1 MSQSS
6 IEVLEK
12 MTFFYCFFLSGGG
25 GGGSLDWFI
34 NLAFAHLNVT
44 ICSDAQADINNEA
57 EKKTMC

>member
-1 MSQSS
+1 M
-6 IEVLEK
+6 
-12 MTFFYCFFLSGGG
+12 G

-57 EKKTMC
+57 EKKLCVR